1 MRAIPAGEEYLGRT
15 PSLSSLEDTMEDSNG
30 YWRFDIGGTGEV
42 SYSVTILHKLLE
54 NLH

>member
-1 MRAIPAGEEYLGRT
+1 MARYRNGLQGV
-15 PSLSSLEDTMEDSNG
+15 LSSLEDTMEDSNG
-30 YWRFDIGGTGEV
+30 YWRFDIGGTEEV